1 MALAVDRA
9 VKPQHKQ
16 TLFELLPLLQLV
28 PFTTSPALPSINQ
41 MQIQCMQT
49 SRGEGRDNSTGQFK
63 SRADDRKQLFKV
75 RSYGIIHYRIARFV
89 RNLAGVRPVFSLLC
103 NLPLCSFECLRSR
116 IDSN

>member
-41 MQIQCMQT
+41 MQIQWCGHM
-49 SRGEGRDNSTGQFK
+49 G
-63 SRADDRKQLFKV
+63 
-75 RSYGIIHYRIARFV
+75 SYITESHDLWEI
-89 RNLAGVRPVFSLLC
+89 
-103 NLPLCSFECLRSR
+103 LRV
-116 IDSN
+116 